1 MPPTYAALRTRLAA
15 LPGAVLGHPFGPIP
29 DVFKVGGKVFAML
42 VDAAEGPRLTL
53 KSDPFLAEILREA
66 HPAVRPGYH
75 TDKRHWNTLYLDE
88 PLPEDV
94 LWNMVEASYEIV
106 RKSLTKR
113 AQAALGSSKPGDLS
127 WFLDNAP
134 DVAAAPG
141 DEWP

>member
-1 MPPTYAALRTRLAA
+1 MPITAQILRARLAA
-15 LPGAVLGHPFGPIP
+15 FPGAELGHPFGPIP

-75 TDKRHWNTLYLDE
+75 TDKRHWNTVYLDE
-88 PLPEDV
+88 PLPDDV
-94 LWNMVEASYEIV
+94 LWNMIEASYEIV

-113 AQAALGSSKPGDLS
+113 AQADLR
-127 WFLDNAP
+127 
-134 DVAAAPG
+134 
-141 DEWP
+141 

>member
-1 MPPTYAALRTRLAA
+1 MPPALAELQARLAGF
-15 LPGAVLGHPFGPIP
+15 PGAELTHPFGPLP
-29 DVFKVGGKVFAML
+29 DVYKVGGKVFAML

-75 TDKRHWNTLYLDE
+75 TDKRHWNTVYLDQ

-106 RKSLTKR
+106 RRSLTKR
-113 AQAALGSSKPGDLS
+113 VRAGLS
-127 WFLDNAP
+127 A
-134 DVAAAPG
+134 
-141 DEWP
+141 

>member
-1 MPPTYAALRTRLAA
+1 MPPTYADLRTRLAA
-15 LPGAVLGHPFGPIP
+15 FPGAMLGHPFGPIP

-88 PLPEDV
+88 PLPDDV
-94 LWNMVEASYEIV
+94 LWNMVGASYEIV
-106 RKSLTKR
+106 RRSLTKR
-113 AQAALGSSKPGDLS
+113 VQEGLGATRG
-127 WFLDNAP
+127 
-134 DVAAAPG
+134 
-141 DEWP
+141 